1 MKFRPLHDRVVIRRI
16 EGEDKTKGGI
26 IIPDTVKEKPQEGE
40 VVAVG
45 PGGRDESG
53 KLTPVELKPGERVLF
68 GKWSGTEV
76 KIDGEELLIMKET
89 DVMGVIEGAT
99 ARALRMAKAR
109 SSDTNA
115 SMSNSGLMKNSIS
128 SRKIFSSGGKSSG
141 LHRPLLDTA
150 SHTRRIAATRMRGAR
165 RFIPGSPPC

>member
-1 MKFRPLHDRVVIRRI
+1 MKFRPLHDRVVIRRL
-16 EGEDKTKGGI
+16 EGEEKTKGGI

-45 PGGRDESG
+45 PGGRDEKG

-89 DVMGVIEGAT
+89 DVMGVIEGAV
-99 ARALRMAKAR
+99 ASKKKA
-109 SSDTNA
+109 A
-115 SMSNSGLMKNSIS
+115 
-128 SRKIFSSGGKSSG
+128 
-141 LHRPLLDTA
+141 
-150 SHTRRIAATRMRGAR
+150 
-165 RFIPGSPPC
+165 

>member
-89 DVMGVIEGAT
+89 DVMGVLEGAP
-99 ARALRMAKAR
+99 APK
-109 SSDTNA
+109 
-115 SMSNSGLMKNSIS
+115 
-128 SRKIFSSGGKSSG
+128 
-141 LHRPLLDTA
+141 TA
-150 SHTRRIAATRMRGAR
+150 SKKAA
-165 RFIPGSPPC
+165 

>member
-16 EGEDKTKGGI
+16 EGEDRTKGGI

-53 KLTPVELKPGERVLF
+53 KITPIELKPGERVLF

-99 ARALRMAKAR
+99 RRQEESRLNKISYPELKDPNSCQPKMYVSLLTPA
-109 SSDTNA
+109 TVCYEA
-115 SMSNSGLMKNSIS
+115 S
-128 SRKIFSSGGKSSG
+128 IFSTTPS
-141 LHRPLLDTA
+141 R
-150 SHTRRIAATRMRGAR
+150 
-165 RFIPGSPPC
+165 